1 MECKLATGTAA
12 FLNLI
17 SLRTHNGGDDPYW
30 AVVVLL
36 LLLYNAC
43 ISSMKT
49 FAIAF
54 ASLVTVSIVSAQELP
69 AGPGKDTVEKV
80 CTACHGVEAIVALQ
94 GGKDIW
100 QGIVDDMKGRGAD
113 GSADDFKTIV
123 NYLSKYFGNNVN
135 VNTAS
140 AQELMD
146 LDLSTDEAAAI
157 VKYRTDNGNFKEFA
171 DLKKVP
177 GLDASK
183 LEPIQ
188 KRIKF

>member
-17 SLRTHNGGDDPYW
+17 SLRTDNGGDDPYW

-140 AQELMD
+140 AQELAD
-146 LDLSTDEAAAI
+146 LDLTTDEAAAI

>member
-1 MECKLATGTAA
+1 
-12 FLNLI
+12 
-17 SLRTHNGGDDPYW
+17 
-30 AVVVLL
+30 
-36 LLLYNAC
+36 
-43 ISSMKT
+43 MKP
-49 FAIAF
+49 FAILF
-54 ASLVTVSIVSAQELP
+54 ASLFAVSVGWGQDLP

-80 CTACHGVEAIVALQ
+80 CTACHGLEAIVTIQ

-113 GSADDFKTIV
+113 GSNDDFTAIV

-135 VNTAS
+135 VNTS
-140 AQELMD
+140 TSKDLVD
-146 LDLSTDEAAAI
+146 NLDLTATEADAV

>member
-1 MECKLATGTAA
+1 
-12 FLNLI
+12 
-17 SLRTHNGGDDPYW
+17 
-30 AVVVLL
+30 
-36 LLLYNAC
+36 
-43 ISSMKT
+43 MKP
-49 FAIAF
+49 FAILL
-54 ASLVTVSIVSAQELP
+54 ASLFAVSMGWGQDLP

-80 CTACHGVEAIVALQ
+80 CTACHGLEAIVTIQ

-100 QGIVDDMKGRGAD
+100 GSIVDDMKGRGAD
-113 GSADDFKTIV
+113 GSNDDFTAIV

-135 VNTAS
+135 VNTS
-140 AQELMD
+140 SSKDLVD
-146 LDLSTDEAAAI
+146 NLDLTSAEADAV

>member
-1 MECKLATGTAA
+1 
-12 FLNLI
+12 
-17 SLRTHNGGDDPYW
+17 
-30 AVVVLL
+30 
-36 LLLYNAC
+36 
-43 ISSMKT
+43 MKT
-49 FAIAF
+49 LVIAF
-54 ASLVTVSIVSAQELP
+54 ASLLAVSIASAQELP
-69 AGPGKDTVEKV
+69 AGAGKETVEKV
-80 CTACHGVEAIVALQ
+80 CTACHGTEAIVALQ

-140 AQELMD
+140 AQELAD

>member
-1 MECKLATGTAA
+1 
-12 FLNLI
+12 
-17 SLRTHNGGDDPYW
+17 
-30 AVVVLL
+30 
-36 LLLYNAC
+36 
-43 ISSMKT
+43 MKT
-49 FAIAF
+49 SALFF
-54 ASLVTVSIVSAQELP
+54 ASLFALSTIRAQDLP

-80 CTACHGVEAIVALQ
+80 CTACHGLEAIVALQ

-100 QGIVDDMKGRGAD
+100 QSVVDDMKGRGAD
-113 GSADDFKTIV
+113 GSNEDFNAIV

-135 VNTAS
+135 VNTAP
-140 AQELMD
+140 AKEL
-146 LDLSTDEAAAI
+146 TDNLELTAAEADAI
-157 VKYRTDNGNFKEFA
+157 VKYRADKGNFKEFA

>member
-1 MECKLATGTAA
+1 
-12 FLNLI
+12 
-17 SLRTHNGGDDPYW
+17 
-30 AVVVLL
+30 
-36 LLLYNAC
+36 
-43 ISSMKT
+43 MKT

-54 ASLVTVSIVSAQELP
+54 ASLLAISIVSAQDLP

-80 CTACHGVEAIVALQ
+80 CTACHGIEAIVVLQ
-94 GGKDIW
+94 GGKDVW

-113 GSADDFKTIV
+113 GSEADFKTIIT
-123 NYLSKYFGNNVN
+123 YLSKYFGNNVN

-140 AQELMD
+140 AQELTD

-157 VKYRTDNGNFKEFA
+157 VKYRTANGNFKEFA
-171 DLKKVP
+171 DLKKVQ

>member
-1 MECKLATGTAA
+1 MKTSA
-12 FLNLI
+12 FLLAFLFAL
-17 SLRTHNGGDDPYW
+17 STTH
-30 AVVVLL
+30 
-36 LLLYNAC
+36 
-43 ISSMKT
+43 
-49 FAIAF
+49 
-54 ASLVTVSIVSAQELP
+54 AQDLP

-80 CTACHGVEAIVALQ
+80 CTACHGLEAIVALQ

-100 QGIVDDMKGRGAD
+100 QGVVDDMKGRGAD
-113 GSADDFKTIV
+113 GSSEDFTAIV

-140 AQELMD
+140 AKEMSD
-146 LDLSTDEAAAI
+146 NLDLTAAEADAI
-157 VKYRTDNGNFKEFA
+157 VKYRADKGNFKEFA
-171 DLKKVP
+171 DLKSVP

>member
-1 MECKLATGTAA
+1 M
-12 FLNLI
+12 
-17 SLRTHNGGDDPYW
+17 RTS
-30 AVVVLL
+30 VLL
-36 LLLYNAC
+36 L
-43 ISSMKT
+43 
-49 FAIAF
+49 
-54 ASLVTVSIVSAQELP
+54 ASLFALSVVHAQDLP
-69 AGPGKDTVEKV
+69 NGPGKDTVEKV
-80 CTACHGVEAIVALQ
+80 CTACHGLEAIVALQ

-100 QGIVDDMKGRGAD
+100 QGVVDDMKGRGAD
-113 GSADDFKTIV
+113 ASNEDFTTIV

-140 AQELMD
+140 AKEMSD
-146 LDLSTDEAAAI
+146 NLDLTSAEADAV
-157 VKYRTDNGNFKEFA
+157 VKYRGDNGNFKEFA